1 MDRQQ
6 REAEWDVFVSYSRS
20 DADLVIPLARALRH
34 RGLRVFVDDTAVE
47 DFAGITAT
55 ISHALA
61 RSKALLALY
70 SEEYPRRR
78 ACQWELTYAFQ
89 AGQREGDPRRR
100 ILIINPE
107 RTADHVHPLELRDAR
122 HWPGIRGEGDAD
134 LLAARVSSYLDEL
147 TGPLGSA
154 PGPAQPTWLP
164 APMPSGSRWFTGRL
178 AEQWHLHT
186 ALHRHRAPLVS
197 QAGQGRA
204 AVVRGMPGI
213 GKSLLAQE
221 YALQFASSFPG
232 GVYWFDLHTSV
243 PDAATHALDA
253 YFRQVRTV
261 ASALGIHTGTESLP
275 ALLSHLALALGER
288 NMPFLWVLDGIP
300 DGLPHEQLALLYGP
314 HMLAATLL
322 TTRSRHYGRSAEPL
336 DLGPLPAP
344 DAYDLLVS
352 RRRPTSR
359 EEQEVAMDMLDDLG
373 GHPVALD
380 LVAERMA
387 HENAARLRRLLHS
400 NSTDALLRWERA
412 TSSGR
417 SATRPPLPSALL
429 PRSIKTRTPANDVL
443 RMLAVAH
450 PTALGEGPMEQT
462 LSRVD
467 GLRSAEAVHRVAEGT
482 DNLIGEG
489 TVRPPSPGDHAWSI
503 HPLVARAVR
512 RHDEDITRQEDLRQ
526 ALLSVLVE
534 SWTAPMLEARSAPT
548 TSQESPVRSQP
559 PSSSHDVERVVAFDL
574 QVELALR
581 VGVQPLA
588 DGQGCLRE
596 ALTSLHSVFTTARDG
611 LHRLGPQASAS
622 RLPQLVAGLVND
634 LLRPFL
640 STWHPALEV
649 HEATRPVAMSSIEH
663 ERSWERAAEMRG
675 ALAALRR
682 PLTDI
687 TISLG
692 ELSGADLLTAVAE

>member
-20 DADLVIPLARALRH
+20 DADLLRPLARALRH
-34 RGLRVFVDDTAVE
+34 RGLRVFVDDTAVD

-55 ISHALA
+55 ISHALS

-122 HWPGIRGEGDAD
+122 HWPGVRGDEAAN
-134 LLAARVSSYLDEL
+134 LLAARVSSYVGEL
-147 TGPLGSA
+147 TGPLGCT
-154 PGPAQPTWLP
+154 PGPSQATWLP

-197 QAGQGRA
+197 QVGHGRA

-221 YALQFASSFPG
+221 YALQFAPSFPG
-232 GVYWFDLHTSV
+232 GVYWFDLHATG
-243 PDAATHALDA
+243 PDAADLTLDG

-300 DGLPHEQLALLYGP
+300 DGLSHEQLALLYGP

-336 DLGPLPAP
+336 DLGPLPDP
-344 DAYDLLVS
+344 DAYDLLTS
-352 RRRPTSR
+352 RRRPTGR
-359 EEQEVAMDMLDDLG
+359 EEREVAVDMLRDLG

-412 TSSGR
+412 AYSGR
-417 SATRPPLPSALL
+417 SAPPSPLL
-429 PRSIKTRTPANDVL
+429 PRIIKTRTPANDVL
-443 RMLAVAH
+443 RMLAVVH

-467 GLRSAEAVHRVAEGT
+467 GLRPAEAVHRVTEGT
-482 DNLIGEG
+482 DALIGEG
-489 TVRPPSPGDHAWSI
+489 TVRPPSPGDHTWSI

-512 RHDEDITRQEDLRQ
+512 RHDGDITRQEDLRQ
-526 ALLSVLVE
+526 ALLSILVE
-534 SWTAPMLEARSAPT
+534 SWSAPMLEARSTPT
-548 TSQESPVRSQP
+548 TAQESPVRSQP
-559 PSSSHDVERVVAFDL
+559 PSPSNDVERAVAFDL

-588 DGQGCLRE
+588 DGQGSLRE

-622 RLPQLVAGLVND
+622 RLPHMVAGLVND

-649 HEATRPVAMSSIEH
+649 HEAGRPVAMSSIEH
-663 ERSWERAAEMRG
+663 ERRWERAAEMRS
-675 ALAALRR
+675 ALAALRE

-687 TISLG
+687 TTGLG
-692 ELSGADLLTAVAE
+692 ELSGADLLAAVAE